1 MTTLTIKLSP
11 EMYEQL
17 HAEAERSHQSAE
29 AVVQRWLAERLNTA
43 IPAAPDERK
52 RTREV
57 LRAAGLLAELSPAL
71 RKRAESSTATLEEVS
86 AALERAGGRPLSEI
100 VLEQRGLKE

>member
-1 MTTLTIKLSP
+1 MTTLTIDLSP
-11 EMYEQL
+11 EIYEQL
-17 HAEAERSHQSAE
+17 RAEAARSQQSAE

-43 IPAAPDERK
+43 TLSAPDERE

-71 RKRAESSTATLEEVS
+71 RKRAESSTATIEEVS
-86 AALERAGGRPLSEI
+86 AALERAGGKSLSEI
-100 VLEQRGLKE
+100 VLEQRGLKD